1 MYTMTEKRNIK
12 LKFLRDV
19 EFIMSDSTQ
28 EFDWC
33 KITIKKDTIIKP
45 DYYSYYEYL
54 PGCRYDRAYTI
65 EFVPNEYDGV
75 MIEILRES
83 DDDINDVNELRK
95 EPVILE
101 INADDVETIKAVLME
116 VK

>member
-1 MYTMTEKRNIK
+1 MKYIE
-12 LKFLRDV
+12 LKFLKDTEIV
-19 EFIMSDSTQ
+19 FEDSQ
-28 EFDWC
+28 CRFDWC

-65 EFVPNEYDGV
+65 EFIPNEYDGV
-75 MIEILRES
+75 VIEILRES

-101 INADDVETIKAVLME
+101 INADDVEAIKAVLME

>member
-19 EFIMSDSTQ
+19 EFIMSDSNQ

-33 KITIKKDTIIKP
+33 KITIKKDTIINIG
-45 DYYSYYEYL
+45 YCVYEVTSYEEV
-54 PGCRYDRAYTI
+54 YTCEI
-65 EFVPNEYDGV
+65 EFRDNDGII
-75 MIEILRES
+75 IEILKES
-83 DDDINDVNELRK
+83 DNDINDVEELRK
-95 EPVILE
+95 ELLFLE
-101 INADDVETIKAVLME
+101 INAKDVME

>member
-19 EFIMSDSTQ
+19 EFIMSNSTQ

-33 KITIKKDTIIKP
+33 KITIKKDTIVNIG
-45 DYYSYYEYL
+45 YCVYYEVTSYEEF
-54 PGCRYDRAYTI
+54 YTCEI
-65 EFVPNEYDGV
+65 ELGDNDGII
-75 MIEILRES
+75 IEILKES
-83 DDDINDVNELRK
+83 DDDINDVEELRK
-95 EPVILE
+95 ELLFLE
-101 INADDVETIKAVLME
+101 INAKDVIE